1 MPRKDLT
8 IAMIGSGGDGVV
20 TMGEMLAQAA
30 ARDGLNVIKTEAYGP
45 QIRGGET
52 SCVVRISGDPIY
64 AQGDLVDVLAVFNW
78 GDFFRFKGE
87 VALSPDA
94 IVLFESSD
102 AGAPAKEDL
111 GLGERSRWVSVPF
124 IKLAMEAAGTKAA
137 KNIVSLGIFAE
148 MFGLPVEPIRA
159 AIEKKFSK
167 KKVAV
172 LEANVKGFE
181 TGLSFARS
189 LSIDV
194 SDKKLPAVHGSPKA
208 LMSGNEAAAIGAL
221 HAGCRF
227 FGGYPITPSSELLH
241 FMSEWLPKFGGSVVQ
256 TEDELSALGSVVGAS
271 FAGVKSMTSTSG
283 PGLSL
288 MTELLGLSAMAE
300 IPTVVI
306 DVQRG
311 GPSTGLPTKSEQSDL
326 WQAVF
331 GGHGD
336 QPRVVLAPTDVED
349 CFHSMV
355 DAFNIAEEYQLPV
368 IVLSDQGIG
377 QARCTVDAPS
387 LVHDVVDRAVPT
399 LGDGPYMRYLDT
411 ETGVAPMSSPGMPG
425 LMYQTNG
432 LEHTESGSP
441 SAMFLTHEKMN
452 AKRYRKLMPIREKH
466 QRFLRF
472 GSEKA
477 DLGVICWGSSA
488 GPVREAVE
496 AARERGEK
504 VAAFVPQL
512 MYPFPKKPLLDF
524 LASADRFLLMEISFA
539 AQFYKYL
546 RTFVDL
552 PEDRLTIFKRS
563 GGKNLS
569 VGEVN
574 AEIKKALAANRNVE
588 VSA

>member
-1 MPRKDLT
+1 MSRKDLT

-45 QIRGGET
+45 QIRGGEA
-52 SCVVRISGDPIY
+52 SCVVRISSVAIY

-78 GDFFRFKGE
+78 ADFRRFKGE
-87 VALSPDA
+87 IALSPDA
-94 IVLFESSD
+94 IVLFEDSD
-102 AGAPAKEDL
+102 AGTPSKEDL
-111 GLGERSRWVSVPF
+111 GLSEKSYLVGVPF
-124 IKLAMEAAGTKAA
+124 LKLAVEAAGTKAA

-148 MFGLPVEPIRA
+148 LFGLPKDPIRA

-167 KKVAV
+167 KKAAV

-181 TGLSFARS
+181 AGIAFSHS
-189 LSIDV
+189 LAIDV
-194 SDKKLPAVHGSPKA
+194 SGRKLPSAHGSRKA
-208 LMSGNEAAAIGAL
+208 LMSGNEAAAIGAI

-241 FMSEWLPKFGGSVVQ
+241 FMSEWLPRFGGALIQ
-256 TEDELSALGSVVGAS
+256 TEDELAALGSVVGAS
-271 FAGVKSMTSTSG
+271 FAGVKAMTSTSG

-288 MTELLGLSAMAE
+288 MTEMLGLSAMAE
-300 IPTVVI
+300 IPAVII

-349 CFHSMV
+349 CFHTMV
-355 DAFNIAEEYQLPV
+355 EAFNISEEYQIPV
-368 IVLSDQGIG
+368 IVLSDQAVG

-387 LVHDVVDRAVPT
+387 LVHEIVDRAAPT
-399 LGDGPYMRYLDT
+399 AGNAPYQRYAYT
-411 ETGVAPMSSPGMPG
+411 ESGVSPMSAPGMKG

-441 SAMFLTHEKMN
+441 SAMFLVHEEMN
-452 AKRYRKLMPIREKH
+452 AKRYSKLLSIRDKH
-466 QRFLRF
+466 QRFLHF
-472 GSEKA
+472 GPEKA
-477 DLGVICWGSSA
+477 DVGIVCWGSST
-488 GPVREAVE
+488 GPVRAAVE
-496 AARERGEK
+496 AAIDKGEK
-504 VAAFVPQL
+504 VSAFVPQSI
-512 MYPFPKKPLLDF
+512 YPFPKAPFLEF
-524 LASADRFLLMEISFA
+524 LASVDRVVILEISFA

-546 RTFVDL
+546 RTFVHL
-552 PEDRLTIFKRS
+552 PEDRLTLFKRS

-569 VGEVN
+569 VAEVN
-574 AEIKKALAANRNVE
+574 AEIKRAREARAME
-588 VSA
+588 VTA